1 MSYPSTPEL
10 DKLKENLELNEFTQR
25 LGEALDN
32 TDGFVLA
39 VWVPDACTNCGG
51 DGTIYDI
58 WDDRRNE
65 CNRCEGRGIDP
76 TAITL
81 AHRSPSNRNLATLL
95 GLDHN
100 KMEAERD
107 AVLRHVQQQANRERA
122 Y

>member
-1 MSYPSTPEL
+1 MTYPNTPEL
-10 DKLKENLELNEFTQR
+10 DKLTETFTLAQFTQR
-25 LGEALDN
+25 LGEALD
-32 TDGFVLA
+32 DEKGFVLA
-39 VWVPDACTNCGG
+39 AWVPDTCTTCGG
-51 DGTIYDI
+51 DGKDTWED
-58 WDDRRNE
+58 E
-65 CNRCEGRGIDP
+65 TCTRCSGSGSDP

-81 AHRSPSNRNLATLL
+81 SHRSPSNRNLATLF